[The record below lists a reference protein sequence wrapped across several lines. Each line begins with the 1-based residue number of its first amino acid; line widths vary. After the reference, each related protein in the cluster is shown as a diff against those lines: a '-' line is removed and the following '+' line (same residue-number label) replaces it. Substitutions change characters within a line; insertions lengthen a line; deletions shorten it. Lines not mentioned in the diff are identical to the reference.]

1 MTAPLN
7 KSVIAILA
15 SALLAGC
22 ASNPDWKL
30 LEDSKYGL
38 QGASTHSVAAIG
50 KRPVWVQSQEEAQQ
64 AAVQTRAILSA
75 KVVSKDM
82 VVRAA
87 ILNNKGLQAD
97 LAEIGISSAEMWQET
112 KLSNPVISVGYAVN
126 PVERLFE
133 STIAANILTLI
144 TREKRVNIA
153 EAQFRAA
160 QHRAANSLLRLAFDT
175 ERAWVK
181 TVAAKETITYLTQA
195 QTAADASSDLAKE
208 LGRTGA
214 FNKAV
219 QAREHASYAELTG
232 QISEAR
238 ISERSAREE
247 LTRLMGAWG
256 ADIDYKLPSALP
268 KLPSKTQV
276 KTQIEREALR
286 KRVDLLIAKLELESI
301 ARSYK
306 LTNATR
312 YVTDLG
318 LLAGVEFAKP
328 KDGDPVEVQKR
339 LEMDFAIPIFDSGEA
354 RLRKAEFMYMQAAN
368 RLAEKAV
375 NIRSEARGAYDK
387 YKSTHE
393 LARHYRDKVVPL
405 REVIKQ
411 EVLLEYNGM
420 ISSTFELLADTRAAT
435 DAMLMSVNA
444 KQNFWLAEVD
454 LRSAIHGGYGG
465 GGASEGG
472 GVSLAEGGGGGH

>member
-1 MTAPLN
+1 MIAPLH

-22 ASNPDWKL
+22 TSNPDWKL
-30 LEDSKYGL
+30 LEDPKYGL
-38 QGASTHSVAAIG
+38 QGASAHSVAAIG
-50 KRPVWVQSQEEAQQ
+50 KRPVWVQSQEEAQR
-64 AAVQTRAILSA
+64 AAAQTGAILNS

-82 VVRAA
+82 AVRAA

-97 LAEIGISSAEMWQET
+97 LADIGISSAEMWQET
-112 KLSNPVISVGYAVN
+112 KLSNPVISLGYAVN

-133 STIAANILTLI
+133 TTIAANILTLI

-175 ERAWVK
+175 ERAWIK

-195 QTAADASSDLAKE
+195 QIAADASSDLAKE

-219 QAREHASYAELTG
+219 QAREHASFAEITG
-232 QISEAR
+232 QIAEAR
-238 ISERSAREE
+238 INERSAREE

-256 ADIDYKLPSALP
+256 SDIDYKLPSALP
-268 KLPSKTQV
+268 KLPAKTQV

-328 KDGDPVEVQKR
+328 KDGEGVEIAKR
-339 LEMDFAIPIFDSGEA
+339 IELDFAIPIFDSGEA

-368 RLAEKAV
+368 RLAERAV

-393 LARHYRDKVVPL
+393 LARHYRDKVLPL
-405 REVIKQ
+405 RNVIKQ

-435 DAMLMSVNA
+435 NAALMSVNA

>member
-1 MTAPLN
+1 MIVPLN
-7 KSVIAILA
+7 KSIFAILA

-38 QGASTHSVAAIG
+38 PGASTHTVAAIG
-50 KRPVWVQSQEEAQQ
+50 NRPVWVQSQEEAQR
-64 AAVQTRAILSA
+64 AAAQTRAILSS

-82 VVRAA
+82 AVRAA

-112 KLSNPVISVGYAVN
+112 KLSNPVISIGYAVN
-126 PVERLFE
+126 PIDQLFE

-144 TREKRVNIA
+144 TREQRVDIA
-153 EAQFRAA
+153 ETQFRAA

-175 ERAWVK
+175 ERAWVR
-181 TVAAKETITYLTQA
+181 TVAAKETIVYLIQA

-219 QAREHASYAELTG
+219 QAREHASFAEITG
-232 QISEAR
+232 QTAEAR
-238 ISERSAREE
+238 INERSTREE

-256 ADIDYKLPSALP
+256 ADIDYRLPASLP
-268 KLPSKTQV
+268 KLPIKTNL
-276 KTQIEREALR
+276 KTAVESEALR
-286 KRVDLLIAKLELESI
+286 KRVDLQIAKLELEAI

-318 LLAGVEFAKP
+318 LLAGVQLTNP
-328 KDGDPVEVQKR
+328 KDQGPTSAETR
-339 LEMDFAIPIFDSGEA
+339 LAMDFTIPIFDSGEA
-354 RLRKAEFMYMQAAN
+354 RLRKAEFMYVQAAN
-368 RLAEKAV
+368 KLAEKAV
-375 NIRSEARGAYDK
+375 NIRSEARGSYDK
-387 YKSTHE
+387 YKSTYE
-393 LARHYRDKVVPL
+393 LARHYRDKVLPL
-405 REVIKQ
+405 RNVIKQ

-435 DAMLMSVNA
+435 NAALMSVNA

-465 GGASEGG
+465 GG
-472 GVSLAEGGGGGH
+472 L

>member
-1 MTAPLN
+1 MIAPLN

-38 QGASTHSVAAIG
+38 QGASAHSVAAIG

-64 AAVQTRAILSA
+64 AAAQTRAILSA

-82 VVRAA
+82 AVRAA

-219 QAREHASYAELTG
+219 QAREHASFAELTG

-238 ISERSAREE
+238 INERSAREE

-256 ADIDYKLPSALP
+256 SDIDYKLPSALP

-276 KTQIEREALR
+276 KMQIEREALR

-405 REVIKQ
+405 RQIIKQ

-435 DAMLMSVNA
+435 NAMLMSVNA
-444 KQNFWLAEVD
+444 KQNFWLAEID

>member
-1 MTAPLN
+1 MIALLSKP
-7 KSVIAILA
+7 VIAIIA

-22 ASNPDWKL
+22 TSNPNWKL

-38 QGASTHSVAAIG
+38 QGAASHTVAAIG
-50 KRPVWVQSQEEAQQ
+50 KRPVWVQSQEEAQ
-64 AAVQTRAILSA
+64 AAANQTRALLNG
-75 KVVSKDM
+75 KVVSRDM
-82 VVRAA
+82 AVRAA

-97 LAEIGISSAEMWQET
+97 LAEIGISSADMWQET
-112 KLSNPVISVGYAVN
+112 KLINPVLTVGYAIN
-126 PVERLFE
+126 PFERLFS
-133 STIAANILTLI
+133 STIAANILALI
-144 TREKRVNIA
+144 TREKRVDIA

-175 ERAWVK
+175 ERAWIK
-181 TVAAKETITYLTQA
+181 TVAAKESMTYLLQA

-214 FNKAV
+214 FNKAA
-219 QAREHASYAELTG
+219 QAREHASFAELTG
-232 QISEAR
+232 QLAEAR
-238 ISERSAREE
+238 IMERGSHEE

-256 ADIDYKLPSALP
+256 ADLKYKLPSTLP
-268 KLPSKTQV
+268 KLPPNTDV
-276 KTQIEREALR
+276 KTGVEREALR
-286 KRVDLLIAKLELESI
+286 KRVDLQIAKLELEGI

-312 YVTDLG
+312 YMTDLG
-318 LLAGVEFAKP
+318 LAAGVEFTNP
-328 KDGDPVEVQKR
+328 RDGEPVTAEKR
-339 LEMDFAIPIFDSGEA
+339 LELDFAIPIFDSGEA
-354 RLRKAEFMYMQAAN
+354 RLRKGEFMYMQAAN

-393 LARHYRDKVVPL
+393 LARHYRDKVLPL
-405 REVIKQ
+405 RNVIKQ

-435 DAMLMSVNA
+435 NAALTSVNA
-444 KQNFWLAEVD
+444 KQNFWLADVD

-465 GGASEGG
+465 GGGGESG
-472 GVSLAEGGGGGH
+472 GVSLAADAGGGH

>member
-1 MTAPLN
+1 MIAPLS
-7 KSVIAILA
+7 KTAAAFIISG
-15 SALLAGC
+15 LLAGC
-22 ASNPDWKL
+22 ASNPNWKR
-30 LEDSKYGL
+30 LEDPKYGL
-38 QGASTHSVAAIG
+38 QGASAHSVAAIG
-50 KRPVWVQSQEEAQQ
+50 KRPVWIQSQEEAQE
-64 AAVQTRAILSA
+64 AVAQTRAILNS

-82 VVRAA
+82 AVRAA

-112 KLSNPVISVGYAVN
+112 KLLNPVVSVGYATN
-126 PVERLFE
+126 PAARLIE
-133 STIAANILTLI
+133 SAIVGNVLALI
-144 TREKRVNIA
+144 TREKRVDIA

-160 QHRAANSLLRLAFDT
+160 QHRAAESLLRLAFET
-175 ERAWVK
+175 EKAWIK
-181 TVAAKETITYLTQA
+181 TVAAKETIAYLQKA
-195 QTAADASSDLAKE
+195 QIAADASSDLAKE

-219 QAREHASYAELTG
+219 QAREHASFAELTG

-238 ISERSAREE
+238 INERAAREE

-256 ADIDYKLPSALP
+256 SDIDFKLPSALP
-268 KLPSKTQV
+268 RLPGKTLV
-276 KTQIEREALR
+276 KTEVEREALQ
-286 KRVDLLIAKLELESI
+286 KRVDLQISKLELEAV
-301 ARSYK
+301 ARSHK

-312 YVTDLG
+312 YLTDLEVK
-318 LLAGVEFAKP
+318 AGFEREKP
-328 KDGDPVEVQKR
+328 KDGDPAEWEKRVEV
-339 LEMDFAIPIFDSGEA
+339 EFAIPIFDSGDA

-387 YKSTHE
+387 YKSTYE

-405 REVIKQ
+405 RDIIKQ

-420 ISSTFELLADTRAAT
+420 ISSTFELLADTKAAT
-435 DAMLMSVNA
+435 NAMLMLVNA

-465 GGASEGG
+465 GGSGGGG
-472 GVSLAEGGGGGH
+472 GVSLAEGGGGPH